1 MQINT
6 PPSMEINIAGNKPIA
21 VRGHKFAPIPLAGTN
36 AIKTTCPIKIPKA
49 PEKKCFGE
57 GTEKIM
63 PVIKSL
69 ETGNHLLQP
78 PPLYR

>member
-21 VRGHKFAPIPLAGTN
+21 ARGHKFAPIPLAGTN

-57 GTEKIM
+57 GTEEIM
-63 PVIKSL
+63 PVIKSA
-69 ETGNHLLQP
+69 
-78 PPLYR
+78 RDR